1 MKKTINIKL
10 YLLCLL
16 FFGVV
21 ACNEDYTE
29 PFYED
34 QLEEEDKV
42 VPPGDKYNKEGESC
56 LNVVYFIPN
65 DLDSIPDWHRRLSG
79 VTKHT
84 QSFFENSFDRFGVE
98 ETSFNLVVNEKNPDF
113 VDIIYIKAD
122 FALENDAVI
131 TERDKTLSIVTSIKK
146 YFKENP
152 ERMRSKHTLVY
163 LPNASI
169 EGFGVSANNGVYA
182 RFDDD
187 DSKIDDMGFALVAV
201 DRIDFDMN
209 SWGSNIGVGFLKD
222 IGKVIHDLGHAFWL
236 QHNDT
241 PYSEYVING
250 DTINRYY
257 GMISMMGS
265 NGSANYTNAPELIKF
280 TQSDVS
286 WMKEL
291 DVFKATKSE
300 NKFNLSPV
308 VSIRDTSFSFDSETD
323 TLVFNCQF
331 TSSFQ
336 PIGMIVYNDPWTS
349 ENENDDRSTY
359 TYTEEDAVTWFISDI
374 KGENGAYVADLAM
387 DWNDFTEKGNAFVT
401 KGEIRIRILFEGGV
415 SYPVV
420 MHKGTVKGGEDVR
433 FPYSV
438 QEGVPIFGAIVD

>member
-1 MKKTINIKL
+1 MKQIINTKL

-16 FFGVV
+16 FFGII

-34 QLEEEDKV
+34 QLEDLDKI
-42 VPPGDKYNKEGESC
+42 VPPGDKYNEEGEAC
-56 LNVVYFIPN
+56 LNVVYFIPK

-84 QSFFENSFDRFGVE
+84 QSYFKNSFDRFGVA
-98 ETSFNLVVNEKNPDF
+98 ETSFNLAINEKNPDF

-187 DSKIDDMGFALVAV
+187 DSKIDDMGFALLAV

-209 SWGSNIGVGFLKD
+209 YWGTNIGIGFLKD
-222 IGKVIHDLGHAFWL
+222 IGKLIHDLGHAFWL

-241 PYSEYVING
+241 PFLEHVINE
-250 DTINRYY
+250 DTTAIY
-257 GMISMMGS
+257 GGIISMMGS
-265 NGSANYTNAPELIKF
+265 SGAANYSDLHEMIKF
-280 TQSDVS
+280 SQSDIS

-291 DVFKATKSE
+291 DVFRATNLE
-300 NKFNLSPV
+300 NKFNLAPV
-308 VSIRDTSFSFDSETD
+308 VTIQDTSFSFNSETD

-331 TSSFQ
+331 SSSLN

-349 ENENDDRSTY
+349 ENENDDKDSH
-359 TYTEEDAVTWFISDI
+359 TYTEEDAITWFIPEV
-374 KGENGAYVADLAM
+374 KEENGIYAANLAM
-387 DWNDFTEKGNAFVT
+387 DWKDFTKKGNDFVT

-433 FPYSV
+433 FAYNI
-438 QEGVPIFGAIVD
+438 QQGIPIFDPILE